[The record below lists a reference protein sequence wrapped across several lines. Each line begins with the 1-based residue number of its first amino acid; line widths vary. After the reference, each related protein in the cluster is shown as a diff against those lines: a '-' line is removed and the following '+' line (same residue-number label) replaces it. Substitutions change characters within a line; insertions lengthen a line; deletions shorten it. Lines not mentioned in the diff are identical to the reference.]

1 MLEYGMLQITPHIF
15 IKDRELQLSA
25 IRAQGAG
32 GQNVNKVSS
41 AVHLRFD
48 IQNSSLPVV
57 YKNRLL
63 ALQDSRITKYGIIII
78 KAQESRNQ
86 FKNKQIALQR
96 LQELIC
102 SVLTRPK
109 VRIRTKIKKG
119 TLLKRQEN
127 KKRHSTKKSLRGRIR
142 KYDDN

>member
-119 TLLKRQEN
+119 TRLKRQEN

>member
-1 MLEYGMLQITPHIF
+1 MLQITPHIF